1 MIERCLYENS
11 CTVSQLHLND
21 ANQKKKDWFYYLSK
35 KEKKLIEDN
44 QVEVFFKKGENLAKQ
59 GSFSSYVMFLTKG
72 LVKTYVENQHE
83 MLILK
88 IIPGNNFIGLPMLFE
103 KNNVFPY
110 SVTAYIDSTAK
121 LIDINIFKKIIK
133 ENNNFS
139 YEIIKLLSLNTVLLY
154 GRFFCFEKKQ
164 SYGRLADILLC
175 ISNNI
180 YKNLEFDLALSR
192 KELGELSGMSYES
205 VIRILKKFKED
216 NLIEEHNNHIKI
228 INKDKLAQISQL
240 G

>member
-1 MIERCLYENS
+1 MEKCLYENS
-11 CTVSQLHLND
+11 CTVSQLHLTD
-21 ANQKKKDWFYYLSK
+21 VNQKKKDWFYYLSK
-35 KEKKLIEDN
+35 EEKKLIEDN

-59 GSFSSYVMFLTKG
+59 GSFSSYALFLTNG

-83 MLILK
+83 TLILK
-88 IIPGNNFIGLPMLFE
+88 IIPGNNFIGLPLLFE
-103 KNNVFPY
+103 ENNVFPY
-110 SVTAYIDSTAK
+110 SVTAYVDSTAK

-133 ENNNFS
+133 ENNKFS

-154 GRFFCFEKKQ
+154 GRFFCFVKKQ

-180 YKNLEFDLALSR
+180 YKNIEFDLALSR
-192 KELGELSGMSYES
+192 KELGELAGMSYES

-216 NLIEEHNNHIKI
+216 NLIEEKNNHIKI

>member
-1 MIERCLYENS
+1 MENCLYENS
-11 CTVSQLHLND
+11 CTISQLHLSAHNRK
-21 ANQKKKDWFYYLSK
+21 NQNYFQHLSPA
-35 KEKKLIEDN
+35 EKKLIEDN

-59 GSFSSYVMFLTKG
+59 GSFSSYVLFITKG

-83 MLILK
+83 TLILK
-88 IIPGNNFIGLPMLFE
+88 IIPENNFIGLPILFE
-103 KNNVFPY
+103 ENNVFPY

-133 ENNNFS
+133 ENNKFS

-180 YKNLEFDLALSR
+180 YKNTEFELTLTR
-192 KELGELSGMSYES
+192 KELGELAGMSYES
-205 VIRILKKFKED
+205 VIRILKKFKD
-216 NLIEEHNNHIKI
+216 DMLIEENNNFIKI
-228 INKDKLAQISQL
+228 IDKEKLIQISQR

>member
-1 MIERCLYENS
+1 MENCLYENS
-11 CTVSQLHLND
+11 CTISQLHLPSSNR
-21 ANQKKKDWFYYLSK
+21 KKQNYFQHLSPA
-35 KEKKLIEDN
+35 EKKLIEDN

-59 GSFSSYVMFLTKG
+59 GSFSSYMLFLTKG
-72 LVKTYVENQHE
+72 LVKTFVENQHE
-83 MLILK
+83 KLILK
-88 IIPGNNFIGLPMLFE
+88 IIPENNFIGLPILFE
-103 KNNVFPY
+103 ENNVFPY

-133 ENNNFS
+133 ENNKFS

-180 YKNLEFDLALSR
+180 YKNLEFELTLSR
-192 KELGELSGMSYES
+192 KELGELAGMSYES

-216 NLIEEHNNHIKI
+216 NLIEEQNNHIKI
-228 INKDKLAQISQL
+228 INKEKLAQISQL